1 MKINDYK
8 NSTNRDKINFGF
20 TLVEMLVTLSIIVI
34 MSSILIVYSRNGEKV
49 GQLNRA
55 TERLSFDVR
64 RMASMSMQTKQF
76 KDSSGNLHDVCG
88 WGIYFGDPGSNS
100 YIIFSDFCETGQDKG
115 NLMFER
121 EETQETITF
130 GKSVKIADSTIKSL
144 VYVPPEPKLYL
155 ISQGSLQID
164 RGEIV
169 LSGVGN
175 NKTIEITNS
184 GNFIIR

>member
-1 MKINDYK
+1 
-8 NSTNRDKINFGF
+8 
-20 TLVEMLVTLSIIVI
+20 
-34 MSSILIVYSRNGEKV
+34 
-49 GQLNRA
+49 
-55 TERLSFDVR
+55 
-64 RMASMSMQTKQF
+64 
-76 KDSSGNLHDVCG
+76 
-88 WGIYFGDPGSNS
+88 
-100 YIIFSDFCETGQDKG
+100 
-115 NLMFER
+115 MFER

>member
-1 MKINDYK
+1 I
-8 NSTNRDKINFGF
+8 NRDKIHFGF

-88 WGIYFGDPGSNS
+88 
-100 YIIFSDFCETGQDKG
+100 
-115 NLMFER
+115 
-121 EETQETITF
+121 
-130 GKSVKIADSTIKSL
+130 
-144 VYVPPEPKLYL
+144 
-155 ISQGSLQID
+155 
-164 RGEIV
+164 
-169 LSGVGN
+169 
-175 NKTIEITNS
+175 
-184 GNFIIR
+184 